1 MKIFPEQGPDKLG
14 FGTICQALEDLCL
27 GVEGKELART
37 LHPRHDAAW
46 LTLRLRQ
53 TAEMKE
59 VIDSGDALPAQS
71 IPSVSHILTRAEV
84 AGNYIDEDDAYRFL
98 RWLQMLRRL
107 KGYFENRAEKYPAL
121 AALLTGYRFDTA
133 LVEVIEKIIGAD
145 GRMLSTAS
153 KELNNLRRAIAD
165 KGAALRQTME
175 RLLRQAR
182 DAGYTADRELTI
194 RNERLVI
201 PVNADHKGRMAGV
214 VHDVSQTGQTVFI
227 EPLEVLAL
235 NNELRELRIRERQEM
250 IRILTALTDQIRPG
264 VVAYRGFVHFVAQV
278 DLVMAAAQLAVR
290 LRASLPKIHAR
301 GAGISVLQ
309 ARHPLLVLQRGW
321 DHVVPLNLKLSADKR
336 VLVISGPNAG
346 GKSVALKTVG
356 LLQLMVQSGLLVP
369 AGPDSEFGLFGQL
382 FVDIGDDQSIQ
393 NDLST
398 YSSHLAHMRDM
409 LQELDDKSLFLID
422 EFGTGTDP
430 QLGGPIA
437 EALLEDFLQRNA
449 YGVVTTHYSNLKD
462 FATRHAHTAN
472 AAMQFDVATLR
483 PTYVLEAGHPGSSY
497 AFELAQRAGIPA
509 QVLNAARQ
517 KMGSSRADVDGLL
530 VNLQQ
535 QQALLEQQQENIRKR
550 ENELADLLA
559 KAKARERDSQNLRRQ
574 VLEQAQE
581 TAAHLLADANAR
593 IEHTIRE
600 IREQQAEKE
609 ATRTLRKQLD
619 AEVRNLILNPES
631 ADPDAQAPAP
641 TEQQNEPAYED
652 RTDEPIAVGDWVRLA
667 EGDARGQVVE
677 VQEGRLVVAFG
688 ELRSRVRTADVIKVA
703 PVTAAA
709 PYRAFTDP
717 RQTAAGATVLDVRG
731 QRVEPALQEL
741 DRFIDQALLAG
752 LGMVTI
758 LHGKGSG
765 ALRAAIRQHLQTNY
779 QGRIAKLEDAAP
791 NAGGSGQ
798 TLVYMR

>member
-1 MKIFPEQGPDKLG
+1 MRVFPEQGADKLG
-14 FGTICQALEDLCL
+14 FDTILQTLHDLCL
-27 GVEGKELART
+27 SVEGKALALT
-37 LHPRHDAAW
+37 LRPRHDAAW
-46 LTLRLRQ
+46 ITLRLRQ

-59 VIDSGDALPAQS
+59 IIDTGDALPTQS
-71 IPSVSHILTRAEV
+71 IPSVSHILARAEV
-84 AGNYIDEDDAYRFL
+84 VGNYIDEEDAYRFL

-107 KGYFENRAEKYPAL
+107 KGYFENRAEKYQAL
-121 AALLTGYRFDTA
+121 AELIKGYRFETS

-145 GRMLSTAS
+145 ARMLSTAS

-165 KGAALRQTME
+165 KSSALRQTME

-227 EPLEVLAL
+227 EPIEVLAL

-278 DLVMAAAQLAVR
+278 DLIMAAAQLAVR
-290 LRASLPKIHAR
+290 LRAAQPKIHAHNN
-301 GAGISVLQ
+301 GLKVLQ
-309 ARHPLLVLQRGW
+309 ARHPLLVLQRGGEQ
-321 DHVVPLNLKLSADKR
+321 VVPLSLTLVPDKR

-356 LLQLMVQSGLLVP
+356 LLQIMVQSGLLVP
-369 AGPDSEFGLFGQL
+369 ASPDAEFGLFQKI

-398 YSSHLAHMRDM
+398 YSSHLAHMRQM
-409 LQELDDKSLFLID
+409 LEELDERSLFLID

-437 EALLEDFLQRNA
+437 EALLENFLQRNA
-449 YGVVTTHYSNLKD
+449 YGVITTHYSNLKD
-462 FATRHAHTAN
+462 FATRHVRTAN

-483 PTYVLEAGHPGSSY
+483 PTYVLEMGHPGSSY
-497 AFELAQRAGIPA
+497 AFELAQRAGIPPD
-509 QVLNAARQ
+509 VLGAARH

-535 QQALLEQQQENIRKR
+535 QQATLEQQQELLRKR
-550 ENELADLLA
+550 ENELNDLLA
-559 KAKARERDSQNLRRQ
+559 KTKARERDSQNLRRQ
-574 VLEQAQE
+574 VLEQAQQ
-581 TAAHLLADANAR
+581 TAAQLLADANAR

-600 IREQQAEKE
+600 IREQQAQKE
-609 ATRTLRKQLD
+609 ATRALRKQLD
-619 AEVRNLILNPES
+619 SEVRNLILYPET
-631 ADPDAQAPAP
+631 ANPDASPAEITTDTEP
-641 TEQQNEPAYED
+641 TFED
-652 RTDEPIAVGDWVRLA
+652 RADEPIAVGDWIRLTVG
-667 EGDARGQVVE
+667 EARGQVVE
-677 VQEGRLVVAFG
+677 VQDGRLMVAFG
-688 ELRSRVRTADVIKVA
+688 ELRSRIRTSDVVKVA
-703 PVTAAA
+703 PVAAA
-709 PYRAFTDP
+709 PTYRSVTDP
-717 RQTAAGATVLDVRG
+717 RQTAASITVLDVRG
-731 QRVEPALQEL
+731 QRVEPALQAL
-741 DRFIDQALLAG
+741 DKFIDQALLAG
-752 LGMVTI
+752 LGTVTI

-765 ALRAAIRQHLQTNY
+765 ALRAAIRQHLQANY
-779 QGRIAKLEDAAP
+779 YGRITKLEDAAP
-791 NAGGSGQ
+791 NAGGDGQ
-798 TLVYMR
+798 TLVYMA